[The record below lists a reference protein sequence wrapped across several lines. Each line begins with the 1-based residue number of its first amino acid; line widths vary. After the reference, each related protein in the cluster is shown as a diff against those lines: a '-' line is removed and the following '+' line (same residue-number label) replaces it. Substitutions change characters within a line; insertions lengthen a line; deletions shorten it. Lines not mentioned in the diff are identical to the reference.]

1 MSLFSYEG
9 FAVLTVLMFALD
21 LYQTRGGKV
30 SIKKAAIWS
39 VFWVF
44 LAFLFA
50 VFIYFNWQL
59 MAPESTYS
67 NSKAATAF
75 VTGYLLE
82 KSLSVDNLFV
92 FALIFGQFMVPER
105 LRPRVLMLGVVGAL
119 ILRGGMIAVG
129 AQLLEDFHWVM
140 YIFAAFL
147 LYTGFKLWKEDE
159 EEQEDF
165 SDALPVRI
173 VKRFF
178 KVTDDYHDHK
188 MFVKG
193 DHGWLATPLLVVVA
207 VIALTD
213 VMFALDSIPAI
224 FAVTREPFLVFTA
237 NVFALLGLRSLYF
250 VLEGMLTRFCYL
262 RVALA
267 FILSFIGLKM
277 LLVGTAWAI
286 PTAVSLCVIILTIS
300 IAIGASLWKTRND
313 EHTPADNQQ

>member
-1 MSLFSYEG
+1 
-9 FAVLTVLMFALD
+9 
-21 LYQTRGGKV
+21 
-30 SIKKAAIWS
+30 
-39 VFWVF
+39 
-44 LAFLFA
+44 
-50 VFIYFNWQL
+50 
-59 MAPESTYS
+59 
-67 NSKAATAF
+67 
-75 VTGYLLE
+75 
-82 KSLSVDNLFV
+82 
-92 FALIFGQFMVPER
+92 
-105 LRPRVLMLGVVGAL
+105 
-119 ILRGGMIAVG
+119 
-129 AQLLEDFHWVM
+129 
-140 YIFAAFL
+140 
-147 LYTGFKLWKEDE
+147 
-159 EEQEDF
+159 
-165 SDALPVRI
+165 
-173 VKRFF
+173 
-178 KVTDDYHDHK
+178 

-277 LLVGTAWAI
+277 LLVGTVWTI

-313 EHTPADNQQ
+313 EQTPVNH